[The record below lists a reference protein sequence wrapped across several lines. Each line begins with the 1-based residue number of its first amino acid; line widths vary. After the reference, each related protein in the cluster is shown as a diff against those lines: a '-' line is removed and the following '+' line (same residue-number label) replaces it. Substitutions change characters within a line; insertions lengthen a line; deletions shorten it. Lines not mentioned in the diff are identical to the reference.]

1 MSDEKARLHS
11 APLDGVWVKSSY
23 SNGSGANCVRLMT
36 IDGGVAVGDSK
47 APGRTPQR
55 YTRAQFATFL
65 ASVKAGAFP
74 LTPEH

>member
-1 MSDEKARLHS
+1 MSDEKERLRS

-23 SNGSGANCVRLMT
+23 SNGSSPDCVQLMA

-55 YTRAQFATFL
+55 YTRAQFAAFL
-65 ASVKAGAFP
+65 ADVKTGAFP
-74 LTPEH
+74 ETPEH